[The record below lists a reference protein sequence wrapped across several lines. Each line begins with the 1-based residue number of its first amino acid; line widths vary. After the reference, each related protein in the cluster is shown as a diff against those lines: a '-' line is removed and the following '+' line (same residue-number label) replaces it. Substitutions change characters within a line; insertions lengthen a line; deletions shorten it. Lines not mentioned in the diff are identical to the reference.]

1 MFEQLDLFANQ
12 FDTAE
17 EAVSHINEYEAPSE
31 AAINYIYKNFNELKM
46 TFNMLVMLELRQVG
60 IDYKK
65 LEPEDLIK
73 VDYKLIKEAGVDY
86 TLGEEQARYTALV
99 LAAPA
104 LAYKFYKNV
113 DNNKI
118 SKLVDQALAVR
129 ARHLNSDMKFDWNF
143 S

>member
-12 FDTAE
+12 FDSAE

-31 AAINYIYKNFNELKM
+31 AAINYIYKNFKELKM

-60 IDYKK
+60 IDYNK

-73 VDYKLIKEAGVDY
+73 ADYKLIKEAGVDY
-86 TLGEEQARYTALV
+86 TLGEQARYTALI

-104 LAYKFYKNV
+104 LAYDFYKYL
-113 DNNKI
+113 DKKKLDKI
-118 SKLVDQALAVR
+118 VDQALAVR
-129 ARHLNSDMKFDWNF
+129 ARHLNDDMKFDWNL